1 MNLFQASLITGIL
14 LTLVGGMLT
23 RPKSNFR
30 SAILR
35 FPRSK
40 PLSIW
45 FIGIAT
51 TWFLWRHVLFLS
63 EADFGNYKLLIGGVA
78 IGVALLSFVYAADF
92 LAVRG
97 WAMLVLLFS
106 REVLDAAFLQE
117 AQSRLVLVSIVY
129 FFIVVALYFGAW
141 PYRMRDLI
149 EWLNRKPGRM
159 EALGSV
165 ILISGLLTSVLS
177 FIY

>member
-30 SAILR
+30 SAFLR

-40 PLSIW
+40 AFSIW

-141 PYRMRDLI
+141 PFRFRDFFQ
-149 EWLNRKPGRM
+149 WL
-159 EALGSV
+159 
-165 ILISGLLTSVLS
+165 GLEKTRTSIFAFAIMITGLFLLS
-177 FIY
+177 ASYTL

>member
-1 MNLFQASLITGIL
+1 M
-14 LTLVGGMLT
+14 
-23 RPKSNFR
+23 
-30 SAILR
+30 
-35 FPRSK
+35 
-40 PLSIW
+40 
-45 FIGIAT
+45 
-51 TWFLWRHVLFLS
+51 LFLS

-106 REVLDAAFLQE
+106 REVLDAAFLQD

-129 FFIVVALYFGAW
+129 FFIVAALYFGAW

-149 EWLNRKPGRM
+149 EWMNRKPGRM
-159 EALGSV
+159 EVLGSV
-165 ILISGLLTSVLS
+165 ILISGLLTSALS